1 MRLIPRATMWAR
13 NPVGAFGH
21 PDLLVAGRRFE
32 VSGPVRRLA
41 VPDDGMMRFWATAVF
56 ALGLAWWQG
65 NLRTAFRSRHVGLQ
79 IARGALLVADIWMY
93 VLALSTVALAAVQ
106 SITLVYPLLVTLF
119 AIPLLGEKVGIFRIV
134 AVLVGFCG
142 ALVIVRPGGVPLDW
156 GVAFAVVGRALPYAL
171 YIVLTR
177 KVSADDSPTT
187 SMVYNG
193 VVGLVIS
200 TAVGVFHWEWL
211 DLNSFLLIGYIMI
224 TGVAAHGMMILALSM
239 APASVLQ
246 PFNYTSLPWALLIS
260 ALIFHEPLD
269 AISLIGAAVIV
280 GAGAGGDGARTDQED
295 YRRRRTHAAR
305 KRIAAIAS
313 AIAPIGATEKSRRA
327 GISTSN
333 WVKTYWTARAGRRPI
348 ASSTRA
354 RRSSTI
360 AQTISGLSIVAPG
373 S

>member
-1 MRLIPRATMWAR
+1 MTSATDPARDNVGRGILLALSAILIFSSQDA
-13 NPVGAFGH
+13 VSKF
-21 PDLLVAGRRFE
+21 LVQSD
-32 VSGPVRRLA
+32 VSPFQMT
-41 VPDDGMMRFWATAVF
+41 MMRFWATAVF

-119 AIPLLGEKVGIFRIV
+119 AIPLLGEKVGIFRIG

-156 GVAFAVVGRALPYAL
+156 GVAFAAGSGAAYAL

-269 AISLIGAAVIV
+269 AVSLIGAAVIV
-280 GAGAGGDGARTDQED
+280 GAGLVVMARE
-295 YRRRRTHAAR
+295 
-305 KRIAAIAS
+305 RIKKINA
-313 AIAPIGATEKSRRA
+313 
-327 GISTSN
+327 
-333 WVKTYWTARAGRRPI
+333 
-348 ASSTRA
+348 
-354 RRSSTI
+354 
-360 AQTISGLSIVAPG
+360 VAEPTLPG
-373 S
+373 KE